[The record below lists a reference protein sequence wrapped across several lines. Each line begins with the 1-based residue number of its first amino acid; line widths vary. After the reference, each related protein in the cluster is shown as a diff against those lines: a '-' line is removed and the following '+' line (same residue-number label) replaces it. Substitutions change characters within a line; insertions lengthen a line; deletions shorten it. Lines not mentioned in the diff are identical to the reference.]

1 MRHISWIIAAC
12 AAVQFALI
20 VVCTFPLVFFQINQ
34 EVTTFKWHTRKGMFA
49 FVIEIN

>member
-20 VVCTFPLVFFQINQ
+20 VVCMFPLNQ